1 MQCCNDRQIH
11 QPTRFRCTRGSATR
25 RSMRRRVVHHTTLGV
40 SGASPPRPPQC
51 VGVQTPNPK
60 RDRDHHICAPLL
72 RTHRHRHSAAS
83 PRLTCHLPPLQCNS
97 SRLIVGH
104 RRSIHPSTPANV
116 PCAVLSPG
124 ETVKLPGAV
133 QLCGGRCRGRC
144 RGPWLFGGKGGRPAL
159 RGSSDGRGQGPHET
173 SKRPNSEHDLR
184 ACHLVPAVG
193 LGWVGHPVLR
203 LFSRLNHTQV
213 QFQVAFCTRWLHAA

>member
-1 MQCCNDRQIH
+1 MTVRFINQRASAAPGDRPH
-11 QPTRFRCTRGSATR
+11 GAACDAESCTTP
-25 RSMRRRVVHHTTLGV
+25 H

-133 QLCGGRCRGRC
+133 QLCGGRCRGRGGD
-144 RGPWLFGGKGGRPAL
+144 RGFSGGKEGGRRCAAVRMDGAKDRTKRVNDPIPNMICAL
-159 RGSSDGRGQGPHET
+159 VILFRRLDWDGLVIRSCACSLGSIILKFNSKWPFALDGCMQRDTE
-173 SKRPNSEHDLR
+173 
-184 ACHLVPAVG
+184 
-193 LGWVGHPVLR
+193 
-203 LFSRLNHTQV
+203 
-213 QFQVAFCTRWLHAA
+213 

>member
-1 MQCCNDRQIH
+1 M
-11 QPTRFRCTRGSATR
+11 TVRFINQRASATPGDR
-25 RSMRRRVVHHTTLGV
+25 PHGAACDAESCTTPH
-40 SGASPPRPPQC
+40 SGSRAPPLPGPRN
-51 VGVQTPNPK
+51 VWGSKLQTQSVTGTTTSA
-60 RDRDHHICAPLL
+60 RHCCA
-72 RTHRHRHSAAS
+72 RTGTHAQAQAAS